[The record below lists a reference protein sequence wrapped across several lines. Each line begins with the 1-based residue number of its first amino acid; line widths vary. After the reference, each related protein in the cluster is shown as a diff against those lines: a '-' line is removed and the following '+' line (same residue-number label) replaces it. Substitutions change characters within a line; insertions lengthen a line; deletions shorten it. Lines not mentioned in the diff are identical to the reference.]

1 MARMTSAAIVTAGGS
16 NLGAA
21 ISLGLAAQGRDVV
34 ITYLN
39 DKAEYGDTIER
50 IEALGRRAWAVK
62 CDAGLKADVDRL
74 YAWFA
79 DAVAPAP
86 GVLVNNAGVQT
97 WAPLLDL
104 AEEDWDRVIRTNLK
118 GAFLNIQ
125 AAARLM
131 VAAKVPGRIVNI
143 GSGCNQTPF
152 LNLVDY
158 TASKGGVEMLT
169 KSAAVELG
177 PYGIGV
183 NCVAPGSIETERT
196 KLEAPNYARD
206 WSRITP
212 LRRIGTLDDVANAVC
227 FLTDGRSDFITGQTL
242 TVDGGVFTQTNWP
255 HEGYS

>member
-1 MARMTSAAIVTAGGS
+1 MYGTAIITAGGS

-21 ISLGLAAQGRDVV
+21 ISLGLAAQGRDIV

-39 DKAEYGDTIER
+39 DEAEYGDTLTR

-62 CDAGLKADVDRL
+62 CDAGIKADVDRL
-74 YAWFA
+74 FAWFE
-79 DAVAPAP
+79 DTVGPAP

-97 WAPLLDL
+97 WSSLLDL
-104 AEEDWDRVIRTNLK
+104 AEDDWDRVIRTNLK

-158 TASKGGVEMLT
+158 TASKGGIEMLT

-196 KLEAPNYARD
+196 RLEAPNYARD

-227 FLTDGRSDFITGQTL
+227 FLTDARSGFITGQTL

-255 HEGYS
+255 HDGYS